1 MQPQEEWQKKKNFV
15 QSGPT
20 VMFPVWTAKCW
31 LSFSLQEVNNFYFHI
46 QDLPFFL
53 KWGKKETN
61 PRYTGQL
68 EMLWCPSYQAAA
80 AKINSMLLS
89 VSHTYPV

>member
-1 MQPQEEWQKKKNFV
+1 MQPQEEWQKKEDFG

-20 VMFPVWTAKCW
+20 VMFPVWVAEFR
-31 LSFSLQEVNNFYFHI
+31 LSFSLQKVNNFYFHI

-61 PRYTGQL
+61 PWYIGQ
-68 EMLWCPSYQAAA
+68 
-80 AKINSMLLS
+80 
-89 VSHTYPV
+89 V